1 MTQQLTPYSRIDNFL
16 KTKEVT
22 GKLKLALGDQEEAY
36 KYIGSVLSEIQKSM
50 SDPKKDLSL
59 CTPDSIGRAIVDAA
73 SFKLPI
79 DGRGYA
85 HLVKYGTTATFQ
97 VGYKGLIAKI
107 SEVYQNVNFTAEIVF
122 KDDELSISDVDG
134 YQAYTHKKRNP
145 FESNQAN
152 MIGVLAVL
160 QYENHGKKYQ
170 KIVTMP
176 KSEVDQIRKTAK
188 QDYIWSAWY
197 YEKAKVAAL
206 KRLCKINF
214 ATVMGLQ
221 ELIAFDNNENHSV
234 EAKPVA
240 NDINKIIENE
250 LEAEYIDVTPI
261 YEEEIIAPVKS
272 GIPPEELEILK
283 GEGHEFAE
291 QGVEKLQSWK
301 KSLTA
306 QQKLA
311 LGKELGDKLTAIA
324 TEADSNAL

>member
-1 MTQQLTPYSRIDNFL
+1 MTQQLTPYAKIDNFL

-134 YQAYTHKKRNP
+134 YQAYTHKKKNP

-250 LEAEYIDVTPI
+250 LEAEYIDVTPM
-261 YEEEIIAPVKS
+261 YEEEIVAPAKN
-272 GIPPEELEILK
+272 GILPEELEILK
-283 GEGHEFAE
+283 GEGYEFAE

>member
-1 MTQQLTPYSRIDNFL
+1 MTQQLTPYAKIDNFL

-122 KDDELSISDVDG
+122 KDDDLSISDVDG
-134 YQAYTHKKRNP
+134 YQAYTHKKKNP

-250 LEAEYIDVTPI
+250 LEAEYIDVTPM
-261 YEEEIIAPVKS
+261 YEEEIVAPAKN
-272 GIPPEELEILK
+272 GILPEELEILK
-283 GEGHEFAE
+283 GEGYEFAE

>member
-1 MTQQLTPYSRIDNFL
+1 MTQQLTPYAKIDGFL
-16 KTKEVT
+16 RTKEIT
-22 GKLKLALGDQEEAY
+22 GKLKLALGNQEDAF

-59 CTPDSIGRAIVDAA
+59 CSPDSIGRAIVDAA

-85 HLVKYGTTATFQ
+85 HLVKYGNTATFQ

-134 YQAYTHKKRNP
+134 YQAYTHKKKNP
-145 FESNQAN
+145 FESNQVN

-160 QYENHGKKYQ
+160 QYENHEKKYQ

-188 QDYIWSAWY
+188 QDFIWSAWY

-221 ELIAFDNNENHSV
+221 ELIAFDNHENH
-234 EAKPVA
+234 ELEPKPVA

-261 YEEEIIAPVKS
+261 YEEEKIAPTKPIIS
-272 GIPPEELEILK
+272 PEELEILK
-283 GEGHEFAE
+283 AEGHEFASE
-291 QGVEKLQSWK
+291 GVERLQSWW
-301 KSLTA
+301 KSIGGDK
-306 QQKLA
+306 QKA
-311 LGKELGDKLTAIA
+311 LGAEFIAKMKVIA
-324 TEADSNAL
+324 TEADGNII

>member
-272 GIPPEELEILK
+272 GILPEELEILK

-291 QGVEKLQSWK
+291 QGVEKLGNWWK
-301 KSLTA
+301 
-306 QQKLA
+306 A
-311 LGKELGDKLTAIA
+311 LGGDKQKALGAEFIA
-324 TEADSNAL
+324 KLKVIANEADSNVI

>member
-1 MTQQLTPYSRIDNFL
+1 MTQQLTPYAKIDNFL